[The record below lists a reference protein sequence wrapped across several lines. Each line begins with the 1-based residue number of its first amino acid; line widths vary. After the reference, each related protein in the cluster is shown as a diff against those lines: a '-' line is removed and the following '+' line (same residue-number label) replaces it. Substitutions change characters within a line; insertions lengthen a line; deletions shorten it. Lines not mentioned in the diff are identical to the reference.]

1 MIDVYLVN
9 LENKRVDDILNK
21 YQNHLKDQDIKRMEK
36 YKTPLK
42 QKQILF
48 SSILKNKFID
58 GDITYNEYGKPLHDK
73 IYFNISHSKDYV
85 IMALTKKQEIGVD
98 IEYIKDKVND
108 DLIDYV
114 LSEKE
119 KDFVNLNKTKNFY
132 YLWTRKEAILKC
144 TGRGIV
150 KNLKQIDGLNEN
162 NEYILHTYF
171 LNGYVYTIALKK
183 QGNDYSINLKIFD
196 ENAL

>member
-21 YQNHLKDQDIKRMEK
+21 YQNYLKDQDIKRMEK

-58 GDITYNEYGKPLHDK
+58 GDITHNEYGKPLNDK

-85 IMALTKKQEIGVD
+85 IMALTKEQEIGVD
-98 IEYIKDKVND
+98 IEYIKDKLND

-114 LSEKE
+114 LNEKE
-119 KDFVNLNKTKNFY
+119 KDFVNLIKTKNFY

-144 TGRGIV
+144 IGRGIV

-171 LNGYVYTIALKK
+171 LNGYVYTIALKN

-196 ENAL
+196 EMVL